1 MPASPPKPPAKPP
14 AKASKAPKA
23 PSKAPLKAPA
33 PPPAEAV
40 ASPAPSTR
48 RRSDAPTLA
57 DVARAAGVSGMAASS
72 ALNGGRRGSARVSAE
87 TRERVL
93 AAAERLQYRPNATA
107 RALASQRTN
116 AIGFVANFESEEPN
130 LYVLEV
136 FTGVIHG
143 ATAAGQTAVVFTLG
157 DWAEAR
163 ARLPALCD
171 GRVDGLVLLGPRL
184 PDDSASWLPQHTP
197 MVSVHADRPLAGVA
211 NLETD
216 DEAGAHDMVRE
227 LLARGHRRI
236 LHVGGPE
243 AFAGANRRVDGYLR
257 AHAEAGVKP
266 AAGHVIRAP
275 LTIDGGRDAIEAWLR
290 RHRGRPLPDVVF
302 GCNDA
307 IAFGCIEAL
316 RARGLRI
323 PEDISVV
330 GYDHTLMARSVQMA
344 TMRQPLHEMGRRAVE
359 LLVERIDAMR
369 RNKPLPAPGHLVLPT
384 ELVAGVTLG
393 APRRARLAI
402 S

>member
-1 MPASPPKPPAKPP
+1 M
-14 AKASKAPKA
+14 
-23 PSKAPLKAPA
+23 
-33 PPPAEAV
+33 
-40 ASPAPSTR
+40 
-48 RRSDAPTLA
+48 
-57 DVARAAGVSGMAASS
+57 SGMAASS

-116 AIGFVANFESEEPN
+116 AIGFVANFQSEEPN

-136 FTGVIHG
+136 FSGIIHG
-143 ATAAGQTAVVFTLG
+143 ATAAGQTTVVFTLG
-157 DWAEAR
+157 DWAEIR

-393 APRRARLAI
+393 APRRTRLAI

>member
-1 MPASPPKPPAKPP
+1 MPASPPKPP
-14 AKASKAPKA
+14 SD
-23 PSKAPLKAPA
+23 A
-33 PPPAEAV
+33 PPR
-40 ASPAPSTR
+40 STR

-57 DVARAAGVSGMAASS
+57 DVARAAGVSDMAASS

-116 AIGFVANFESEEPN
+116 AIGFVANFQGDEPN

-136 FTGVIHG
+136 FSGVIQG
-143 ATAAGQTAVVFTLG
+143 ATAAGQTPVVFTLS
-157 DWAEAR
+157 DWQEAHV
-163 ARLPALCD
+163 RLPALCD

-184 PDDSASWLPQHTP
+184 PPDSAAWLPQHTP
-197 MVSVHADRPLAGVA
+197 MVSIHADHPLAGVA

-236 LHVGGPE
+236 LHIGGPQ
-243 AFAGANRRVDGYLR
+243 AYAGANRRVDGYLR

-275 LTIDGGRDAIEAWLR
+275 LSIEGGREAMQTWLE
-290 RHRGRPLPDVVF
+290 RHRGRQLPDAVF
-302 GCNDA
+302 GGNDA

-323 PEDISVV
+323 PEDVSVV

-359 LLVERIDAMR
+359 LLLARIEAIR
-369 RNKPLPAPGHLVLPT
+369 QQAPLPDAANLVLPT
-384 ELVAGVTLG
+384 AIVPGVTLG
-393 APRRARLAI
+393 PARSARVLVT
-402 S
+402 